1 MPSGEHPFDGEIIL
15 KEQQETQKNENF
27 LELSSLFSLFLF
39 DLNSFFPCFFSIFC
53 FLNQVKTEVLV
64 ETMCKSECEPE
75 L

>member
-1 MPSGEHPFDGEIIL
+1 MGNLLEVLMIEN
-15 KEQQETQKNENF
+15 EREAQQEAQKNEIF

-53 FLNQVKTEVLV
+53 FLNQVQTEVLV
-64 ETMCKSECEPE
+64 ETKCKSECEPE